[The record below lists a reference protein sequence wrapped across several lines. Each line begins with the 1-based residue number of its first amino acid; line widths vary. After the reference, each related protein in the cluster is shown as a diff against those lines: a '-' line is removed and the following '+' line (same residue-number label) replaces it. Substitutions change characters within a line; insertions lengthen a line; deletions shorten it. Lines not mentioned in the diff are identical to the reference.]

1 MCLGHTDRAWSRVK
15 VILDCRSTVDESFA
29 IVNSKTEIQNLIMG
43 HVLSAADERGLK
55 ALSLDSR
62 LRRAFFDLP
71 ASTIWELA
79 EAVPTQARKHGLT
92 YFRDGKEETINLLLR
107 PHSYFG

>member
-1 MCLGHTDRAWSRVK
+1 MEN
-15 VILDCRSTVDESFA
+15 VIT
-29 IVNSKTEIQNLIMG
+29 
-43 HVLSAADERGLK
+43 AADERGLK

-62 LRRAFFDLP
+62 LRRAFFDLS

-107 PHSYFG
+107 PTAILAEQMNYFHTVSITLQEAFELSVALAR